1 MLHFFENNGKTEG
14 DPWSPR
20 QTAVY
25 HQYHASGNRSSW
37 ILIKPSTHL
46 EEPLQSELEGVSRL
60 TLSRKNRAA
69 RLHVMF
75 TKFALRNWP
84 DYIAAQ
90 RTKVEEYV

>member
-25 HQYHASGNRSSW
+25 HRYNASGNQSSW
-37 ILIKPSTHL
+37 ILIKPSPHL
-46 EEPLQSELEGVSRL
+46 EESLQAELESVPCL
-60 TLSRKNRAA
+60 ALSGKSRAA

-75 TKFALRNWP
+75 TYFALRNWP

-90 RTKVEEYV
+90 RTKVEKLV